1 MRYMGTA
8 GHEKRISK
16 IKTTMTNFKRL
27 VGLKFEHPLVQEMAN
42 GQFKPRLKSSFWLK
56 NK

>member
-42 GQFKPRLKSSFWLK
+42 GQFKPR
-56 NK
+56 